1 MMRALLPSMLAL
13 FITACSS
20 PPSPESSTHTVLRP
34 DTVSGYRSKADH
46 IFTDVTGAKLREDG
60 PAGRIAQAMYYSFSD
75 DPAQRALGR
84 TLLVPL
90 AKDGYIVAQ
99 KRLAWADSLGRC
111 GVRSDEA
118 SHHYLAGLHHKAADD
133 IALEKSMA
141 RDKQLVLQAYDQ
153 LSPWYRQAW
162 QSCPNRDPGLPSSL
176 SSDKDYLDFRAMFD
190 CLISYGASDA
200 PAQRLQAL
208 AGVTAIRCEIDG
220 TSSGKRPC
228 AAEGYRILASGK
240 VPDNLAHAQQESLLE
255 ALSILYRGEFYRFML
270 QPDQTPLPLGEKVQW
285 EMQYATQQITDGHL
299 DRAKIRL
306 ETVRSAYGL
315 SSIEQVGIDLMLG
328 EIASREH
335 NDAEA
340 RTLFMSVRRHP
351 QLSLWRQQ
359 QVDLSLVA
367 LSARTHDPSLGI
379 NILLD
384 NFARLPERERL
395 LPASLYQGRAD

>member
-1 MMRALLPSMLAL
+1 MMRALLPSMLTL
-13 FITACSS
+13 LITACSS
-20 PPSPESSTHTVLRP
+20 PPLSESSPHTALRP
-34 DTVSGYRSKADH
+34 DTASGYRSKADH
-46 IFTDVTGAKLREDG
+46 IFTDVTGVKLREDG
-60 PAGRIAQAMYYSFSD
+60 PAGRLAQAMYYSFSD
-75 DPAQRALGR
+75 DPAQRAVGR

-118 SHHYLAGLHHKAADD
+118 SRHYLAKLQHPAADD
-133 IALEKSMA
+133 IELQKSMA
-141 RDKQLVLQAYDQ
+141 RDKQLVHQAYDQ
-153 LSPWYRQAW
+153 LLPWYRQAW

-208 AGVTAIRCEIDG
+208 AGVTAIRCELDG
-220 TSSGKRPC
+220 NSKRPC

-240 VPDNLAHAQQESLLE
+240 VPDNLAQAQQESLLE
-255 ALSILYRGEFYRFML
+255 ALSILYQGEFYRFML

-285 EMQYATQQITDGHL
+285 EMQYATQQIADGHL
-299 DRAKIRL
+299 DSARTRL
-306 ETVRSAYGL
+306 ETVRSAHGL

-328 EIASREH
+328 EIASRQH

-340 RTLFMSVRRHP
+340 RTLFMSVRKHP

-367 LSARTHDPSLGI
+367 LSVRTHDPSLGI

-395 LPASLYQGRAD
+395 LPASLYQDRAD